1 MNDDLDK
8 QVVDSTKKV
17 FNEQKSFNQ
26 QILILSATVLGI
38 VVAFQDKQSE
48 CLYIRLL
55 FVSSIV
61 LFALGI
67 LMLSITLYEYVKFE
81 YRRHYALCKEV
92 DKIKKR
98 QPFKKIISVNTKK
111 VHNFA
116 KNPLMFF

>member
-48 CLYIRLL
+48 CMYVRLL
-55 FVSSIV
+55 FVSSIA
-61 LFALGI
+61 LFAFGI
-67 LMLSITLYEYVKFE
+67 LMLSITLYAYVKFE
-81 YRRHYALCKEV
+81 YG
-92 DKIKKR
+92 
-98 QPFKKIISVNTKK
+98 
-111 VHNFA
+111 FA
-116 KNPLMFF
+116 KYIVEQIENATAENGLKVEQIIEIQRNKSICIIAKKEC